1 MRLPSA
7 TAVVEWLGQGHRSA
21 GRRTLS
27 PVVSA
32 RLTVGYPMC
41 RCRRLTHR
49 RASLA
54 LEAPIARPW
63 ISLPERPLRD
73 CSPFTLGSTRVL
85 NLQAIAR
92 PSQRVV
98 KMIKQLSDPSEPF
111 QRVIAGRLPKHF
123 ARDWFLS

>member
-1 MRLPSA
+1 MIIGPNRL
-7 TAVVEWLGQGHRSA
+7 
-21 GRRTLS
+21 
-27 PVVSA
+27 
-32 RLTVGYPMC
+32 
-41 RCRRLTHR
+41 LTHR

-73 CSPFTLGSTRVL
+73 CSAFTLGPTHL
-85 NLQAIAR
+85 LKLQAIAR
-92 PSQRVV
+92 PSHRILEMFQQ
-98 KMIKQLSDPSEPF
+98 IPDPCQPF